1 MRQALVI
8 DDNRATANTICRM
21 LELSGVSARA
31 VYGPRAA
38 ILYVERTLPDVVFLD
53 IQMPGVT
60 GFDLLT
66 YFRRDP
72 RFEGIP
78 VVVVTSDDQPE
89 TAERARDTGALTTLV
104 KPVTMEGL
112 ENVLRKIKFIR

>member
-1 MRQALVI
+1 M
-8 DDNRATANTICRM
+8 ANSICRM
-21 LELSGVSARA
+21 LELLGIAARP

-38 ILYVERTLPDVVFLD
+38 LLAIERYVPDVVFLD
-53 IQMPGVT
+53 INMPGVT

-72 RFEGIP
+72 RYERVP

-89 TAERARDTGALTTLV
+89 TAERARDTGALATLV
-104 KPVTMEGL
+104 KPVDMDGL
-112 ENVLRKIKFIR
+112 EAVLKKLRILV